1 MKIIIKTLI
10 ITLLS
15 TLGFQSLSAQIPVLE
30 WAKQIGTIY
39 TDNSSSVLVDSIGN
53 VYTSGGFY
61 GVLDIDPGPDTTNLG
76 TIGNRSLYIQKLDLN
91 GELLWGKSITGTGG
105 ITVSQVV
112 MDHSGDLILVGHF
125 SDSVDFDPGIGTS
138 YLGDSGNI
146 MDVFILKLDS
156 NGDFIWVNQMGSLNS
171 EERSEGIAVDL
182 MGNLY
187 IIGRFYGTTDFDP
200 GPDTN
205 YVSASGL
212 GDMFVEKFDSNG
224 NFIWSKQLLGPGYVG
239 GHSIA
244 VDTLGDLYI
253 AGHFSL
259 TVDFDPGVDETI
271 LTAFE
276 GPDPFILKLNT
287 NGALDWVKQIQA
299 SETTIIKSIT
309 LDHAANILLTGSFSD
324 TVDFN
329 YGTGVDTFISM
340 GTSDAFIQKLTSDG
354 DYVWTK
360 HMGNTSYAGGES
372 IVTDYLGNMYTS
384 GIFYES
390 VDFDPGLDTFNVYVG
405 GLAALFIQKLDS
417 NGNFIWVDISQWG
430 GPNVGVNS
438 IFTDNLGY
446 VYRTGVFTQTI
457 GFQSQDSMF
466 HLTTQGNKDV
476 FVQKIAQCN
485 PALLEPVTETLLPIN
500 AFCSYMP
507 SLAPRASNG
516 CRSYS
521 GYTTTNFPIT
531 DPTITEITWTYDD
544 QYGNIITQ
552 SQEFNLET
560 IDISTVVNNQTITA
574 NNSNGIYQWLN
585 CEQMN
590 PIPGENAISFTATTN
605 GNYALEIV
613 ENGCADTTEC
623 ISINRVNIHEFK
635 DDQKIIVTPNPF
647 SNTLNI
653 QFGRDIEF
661 GEIVITD
668 LQGRLIFTTDIKRNS
683 EAHLQVNQD
692 PGIYLL
698 SVITAEEKNTIVLI
712 KE

>member
-239 GHSIA
+239 GHSIV

-253 AGHFSL
+253 AGHF
-259 TVDFDPGVDETI
+259 
-271 LTAFE
+271 
-276 GPDPFILKLNT
+276 
-287 NGALDWVKQIQA
+287 
-299 SETTIIKSIT
+299 
-309 LDHAANILLTGSFSD
+309 FS
-324 TVDFN
+324 
-329 YGTGVDTFISM
+329 
-340 GTSDAFIQKLTSDG
+340 
-354 DYVWTK
+354 
-360 HMGNTSYAGGES
+360 
-372 IVTDYLGNMYTS
+372 
-384 GIFYES
+384 
-390 VDFDPGLDTFNVYVG
+390 
-405 GLAALFIQKLDS
+405 
-417 NGNFIWVDISQWG
+417 
-430 GPNVGVNS
+430 
-438 IFTDNLGY
+438 
-446 VYRTGVFTQTI
+446 YRRF
-457 GFQSQDSMF
+457 
-466 HLTTQGNKDV
+466 
-476 FVQKIAQCN
+476 
-485 PALLEPVTETLLPIN
+485 
-500 AFCSYMP
+500 
-507 SLAPRASNG
+507 
-516 CRSYS
+516 
-521 GYTTTNFPIT
+521 
-531 DPTITEITWTYDD
+531 
-544 QYGNIITQ
+544 
-552 SQEFNLET
+552 
-560 IDISTVVNNQTITA
+560 
-574 NNSNGIYQWLN
+574 
-585 CEQMN
+585 
-590 PIPGENAISFTATTN
+590 
-605 GNYALEIV
+605 
-613 ENGCADTTEC
+613 
-623 ISINRVNIHEFK
+623 
-635 DDQKIIVTPNPF
+635 
-647 SNTLNI
+647 
-653 QFGRDIEF
+653 
-661 GEIVITD
+661 
-668 LQGRLIFTTDIKRNS
+668 
-683 EAHLQVNQD
+683 
-692 PGIYLL
+692 
-698 SVITAEEKNTIVLI
+698 
-712 KE
+712 